1 MANPYTKVTP
11 QMEQKNKYY
20 EAHKKWK
27 KEKPT
32 IKSLFNNKMGAFGSD
47 MRNKNQA
54 KLDKAKADWKAR
66 EPKMSNLTG
75 TSTPTKTK
83 TKTPPKTEPKKPSGK
98 VGQGTVLKNI
108 SPKQQKKFEKK
119 IDKVF
124 DKIRKNAK
132 GGKSGFGRK
141 LLGNLKFSGS
151 GKRTAMRGKSAYK
164 VNRSRPTPKN
174 K

>member
-1 MANPYTKVTP
+1 MAREKQGITKDRLDYNAAVKRWKDSKPKRPGANRANPATKA
-11 QMEQKNKYY
+11 QKSEYQNKLKSW
-20 EAHKKWK
+20 EDR
-27 KEKPT
+27 KPPSFSEF
-32 IKSLFNNKMGAFGSD
+32 KAM
-47 MRNKNQA
+47 NQPA
-54 KLDKAKADWKAR
+54 KGPSVA
-66 EPKMSNLTG
+66 
-75 TSTPTKTK
+75 
-83 TKTPPKTEPKKPSGK
+83 PKKPSGK